1 LQAPGEEKRQSNQR
15 ACIWRIDTELTL
27 PMTTSE
33 ATEQRFPNASNG
45 RETFQ
50 SADLLGHKPKQ
61 GIVSGNCFA
70 EFVSYNGEGE
80 SLKSGRNR
88 RLIEASAV
96 G

>member
-1 LQAPGEEKRQSNQR
+1 
-15 ACIWRIDTELTL
+15 
-27 PMTTSE
+27 MTTSE
-33 ATEQRFPNASNG
+33 APEQRFPNASNG

-61 GIVSGNCFA
+61 EIVSGNCFA

-88 RLIEASAV
+88 RLIEAWWFYCGFVCSFLEYLV
-96 G
+96 SKY